1 MSDTWCALPWIHMC
15 VRPNNSLKPCCRFQ
29 VDDTRNL
36 KVNLESIEEHGI
48 DAMNDSYW
56 TQLRKDMLDGT
67 RRSECQKCY
76 KQEETSELT
85 DRTSMRLFLN
95 NRFSS
100 IITKDDCEEQF
111 DSLRYIEMS
120 IDNICNLQ
128 CKMCDVNSSDQIQNL
143 VNKLQQEGIENHF
156 TLQHRHYQNFDNKE
170 KVLELILETDT
181 IEYITFAGGEP
192 FVMPEVEWFIN
203 ELIKRKKTNI
213 NLCFITNVTSIK
225 TKLLD
230 KLINFE
236 HVNFMCSI
244 DGTEKYLEFQRYPAK
259 WNTIKNNFDKL
270 YSYKNKYKNIT
281 LKFSPCITQLNLLGI
296 HDMFQWMSTYEGIEC
311 DYNILK
317 NSSFL
322 EYKLV
327 PLEYREKIIKQV
339 QNINLD
345 WLNEKEKAAY
355 KQFFDRGILLHRE
368 ITQTEAAYL
377 KDFAK
382 VWDMQG
388 TLKTKEM
395 CPWIDQLI
403 N

>member
-128 CKMCDVNSSDQIQNL
+128 CKMCASMFSS
-143 VNKLQQEGIENHF
+143 KLQLRDKFLGYTVHKKLEPNF
-156 TLQHRHYQNFDNKE
+156 KKFDN
-170 KVLELILETDT
+170 TDLSKLV
-181 IEYITFAGGEP
+181 YVKLLGGEP
-192 FVMPEVEWFIN
+192 FMTPNFIKFIDYLLERVDPNNVSIEIATNGTVIPSKEVIEKLNRFKMLYINVSLDSMDLSNDYQRYGSSYITTFDNTKLYETIFKNTYVSIHSVISILNANTLANTLDVLIGQHNYHVSVDFVRDPKHLSLLHAPTDFVNKILEINSSNNTAYKLISKFVKSAKYNKEIWQELLNSISTLDNFYNTNLKDYNMFLYNYINKDLLN
-203 ELIKRKKTNI
+203 EL
-213 NLCFITNVTSIK
+213 
-225 TKLLD
+225 
-230 KLINFE
+230 
-236 HVNFMCSI
+236 
-244 DGTEKYLEFQRYPAK
+244 
-259 WNTIKNNFDKL
+259 
-270 YSYKNKYKNIT
+270 
-281 LKFSPCITQLNLLGI
+281 
-296 HDMFQWMSTYEGIEC
+296 
-311 DYNILK
+311 
-317 NSSFL
+317 
-322 EYKLV
+322 
-327 PLEYREKIIKQV
+327 
-339 QNINLD
+339 
-345 WLNEKEKAAY
+345 
-355 KQFFDRGILLHRE
+355 
-368 ITQTEAAYL
+368 
-377 KDFAK
+377 
-382 VWDMQG
+382 
-388 TLKTKEM
+388 
-395 CPWIDQLI
+395 
-403 N
+403 

>member
-128 CKMCDVNSSDQIQNL
+128 CKMCASMFSS
-143 VNKLQQEGIENHF
+143 KLQLRDKFLGYPVHKKLEPNF
-156 TLQHRHYQNFDNKE
+156 KKFDN
-170 KVLELILETDT
+170 TDLSKLV
-181 IEYITFAGGEP
+181 YVKLLGGEP
-192 FVMPEVEWFIN
+192 FMTPNFIKFIDYLLERVDPNNVSIEIATNGTVIPSKEVIEKLNRFKMLYINVSLDSMDLSNDYQRYGSSYITTFDNTKLYETIFKNTYVSIHSVISILNANTLANTLDVLIGQHNYHVSVDFVRDPKHLSLLHAPTDFVNKILEINSSNNTAYKLISKFVKSAKYNKEIWQELLNSISTLDNFYNTNLKDYNMFLYNYINKDLLN
-203 ELIKRKKTNI
+203 EL
-213 NLCFITNVTSIK
+213 
-225 TKLLD
+225 
-230 KLINFE
+230 
-236 HVNFMCSI
+236 
-244 DGTEKYLEFQRYPAK
+244 
-259 WNTIKNNFDKL
+259 
-270 YSYKNKYKNIT
+270 
-281 LKFSPCITQLNLLGI
+281 
-296 HDMFQWMSTYEGIEC
+296 
-311 DYNILK
+311 
-317 NSSFL
+317 
-322 EYKLV
+322 
-327 PLEYREKIIKQV
+327 
-339 QNINLD
+339 
-345 WLNEKEKAAY
+345 
-355 KQFFDRGILLHRE
+355 
-368 ITQTEAAYL
+368 
-377 KDFAK
+377 
-382 VWDMQG
+382 
-388 TLKTKEM
+388 
-395 CPWIDQLI
+395 
-403 N
+403 

>member
-128 CKMCDVNSSDQIQNL
+128 CKMCTSMFSS
-143 VNKLQQEGIENHF
+143 KLQLRDKFLGYTVHKKLEPNF
-156 TLQHRHYQNFDNKE
+156 KKFDN
-170 KVLELILETDT
+170 TDLSKLV
-181 IEYITFAGGEP
+181 YVKLLGGEP
-192 FVMPEVEWFIN
+192 FMTPNFIKFIDYLLERVNPNNVSIEIATNGTVIPSKEVIEKLNRFKMLYINVSLDSMDLSNDYQRYGSSYITTFDNTKLYETIFKNTHVSIHSVISILNANTLANTLDVLIGQHNYHVSVDFVRDPEHLSLLHAPTDFVNKILEINSSNNTAYKLISKFVKSAKYNKEIWQELLNSISTLDNFYNTNLKDYNMFLYNYINKDLLN
-203 ELIKRKKTNI
+203 EL
-213 NLCFITNVTSIK
+213 
-225 TKLLD
+225 
-230 KLINFE
+230 
-236 HVNFMCSI
+236 
-244 DGTEKYLEFQRYPAK
+244 
-259 WNTIKNNFDKL
+259 
-270 YSYKNKYKNIT
+270 
-281 LKFSPCITQLNLLGI
+281 
-296 HDMFQWMSTYEGIEC
+296 
-311 DYNILK
+311 
-317 NSSFL
+317 
-322 EYKLV
+322 
-327 PLEYREKIIKQV
+327 
-339 QNINLD
+339 
-345 WLNEKEKAAY
+345 
-355 KQFFDRGILLHRE
+355 
-368 ITQTEAAYL
+368 
-377 KDFAK
+377 
-382 VWDMQG
+382 
-388 TLKTKEM
+388 
-395 CPWIDQLI
+395 
-403 N
+403 

>member
-128 CKMCDVNSSDQIQNL
+128 CKMCDSMFSS
-143 VNKLQQEGIENHF
+143 KLQLRDKFLGYPVHKKLEPNF
-156 TLQHRHYQNFDNKE
+156 KKFDN
-170 KVLELILETDT
+170 TDLSKLV
-181 IEYITFAGGEP
+181 YVKLLGGEP
-192 FVMPEVEWFIN
+192 FMTPNFIKFIDYLLERVDPNNVSIEIATNGTVIPSKEVIEKLNRFKMLYINVSLDSMDLSNDYQRYGSSYITTFDNTKLYETIFKNTYVSIHSVISILNANTLANTLDVLIGQHNYHVSVDFVRDPKHLSLLHAPTDFVNKILEINSSNNTAYKLISTFVKSAKYNKEIWQELLNSISTLDNFYNTNLKDYNMFLYNYINKDLLN
-203 ELIKRKKTNI
+203 EL
-213 NLCFITNVTSIK
+213 
-225 TKLLD
+225 
-230 KLINFE
+230 
-236 HVNFMCSI
+236 
-244 DGTEKYLEFQRYPAK
+244 
-259 WNTIKNNFDKL
+259 
-270 YSYKNKYKNIT
+270 
-281 LKFSPCITQLNLLGI
+281 
-296 HDMFQWMSTYEGIEC
+296 
-311 DYNILK
+311 
-317 NSSFL
+317 
-322 EYKLV
+322 
-327 PLEYREKIIKQV
+327 
-339 QNINLD
+339 
-345 WLNEKEKAAY
+345 
-355 KQFFDRGILLHRE
+355 
-368 ITQTEAAYL
+368 
-377 KDFAK
+377 
-382 VWDMQG
+382 
-388 TLKTKEM
+388 
-395 CPWIDQLI
+395 
-403 N
+403 